1 MTKLLVVDDEP
12 SVRKLIKR
20 FFESRGFEVVV
31 AENGVLGWQMTRDY
45 APDVVLSDVSMP
57 EMDGYELTRTIRRNP
72 QTASVAVILLSA
84 HRDADA
90 TVAGYECGAD
100 DYVAKPVDMEVL
112 RHKIDALMRRS
123 VTSQAQAMVGPSSG
137 KLICVTSAK
146 GGVGVS
152 TLCAN
157 LAILLCRRNETV
169 CAYDLNLEHG
179 DLPVLLDLQ
188 PRLSIVDLVRELA
201 AQGENVPWDDFLV
214 RHPNG
219 PRMLAAP
226 LRPHDASAVSEEQV
240 ENLTAKLRQLHD
252 FVLVDLPPSYGDL
265 ALSVFE
271 QAERLVVV
279 TSPELTSLRRTRE
292 LLGVL
297 NGLEIPDERVLVVLN
312 RLVDVSG
319 IDARRVE
326 AFFKRP
332 VNLTIPY
339 GGAPFIE
346 AVTIGRPVVL
356 GGPNGTGAEAV
367 AAVTELATLL

>member
-20 FFESRGFEVVV
+20 FFESRGFEVAV
-31 AENGVLGWQMTRDY
+31 AENGIQGWQMTRDY
-45 APDVVLSDVSMP
+45 GPDVVLSDVSMP

-72 QTASVAVILLSA
+72 QTAAVAVILLSA

-90 TVAGYECGAD
+90 MVAGYECGAD
-100 DYVAKPVDMEVL
+100 DYVPKPVDMEVL
-112 RHKIDALMRRS
+112 RHKIDALMRRAVAS
-123 VTSQAQAMVGPSSG
+123 HAQPMSGPTTG

-188 PRLSIVDLVRELA
+188 PKLSIVDLIRELA
-201 AQGENVPWDDFLV
+201 AQGDNVPWDEFLV
-214 RHPNG
+214 RHPSG

-240 ENLTAKLRQLHD
+240 DGLTAKLRELHD

-265 ALSVFE
+265 ALSVFDH
-271 QAERLVVV
+271 ADRLVVV

-297 NGLEIPDERVLVVLN
+297 SGLEIPDERVLVVLN
-312 RLVDVSG
+312 RVIDVAG
-319 IDARRVE
+319 IDARRIE
-326 AFFKRP
+326 SFFKRP
-332 VNLTIPY
+332 VNL
-339 GGAPFIE
+339 
-346 AVTIGRPVVL
+346 
-356 GGPNGTGAEAV
+356 
-367 AAVTELATLL
+367 